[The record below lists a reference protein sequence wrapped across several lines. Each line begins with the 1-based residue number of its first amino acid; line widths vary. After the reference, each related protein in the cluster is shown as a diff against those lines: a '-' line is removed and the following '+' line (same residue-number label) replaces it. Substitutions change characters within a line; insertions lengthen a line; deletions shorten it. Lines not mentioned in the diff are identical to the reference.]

1 MLRRRPL
8 RPLPPEPTKPAS
20 TNSAQP
26 PTTTNRTPK
35 TLNNDR
41 EPRNLTTNQHTT
53 DKNKSRCGYSN
64 HALPAIGIVKCL
76 RARPDTPNQTPHMT
90 PHPIPHLTPLR
101 LHQHESSTLAAIL
114 APPLQHST
122 RANRLRH
129 SSAPPC
135 LATYLKALVG
145 GNAFREIC
153 SLCLTMRS
161 WA

>member
-41 EPRNLTTNQHTT
+41 EPRNYTTNQHTT
-53 DKNKSRCGYSN
+53 DNNKSRYGYSN

-76 RARPDTPNQTPHMT
+76 RARPDHSIQTPNQTLHET
-90 PHPIPHLTPLR
+90 PYLTHPYLCTTTKTP
-101 LHQHESSTLAAIL
+101 LAAIL
-114 APPLQHST
+114 APPLQLPT
-122 RANRLRH
+122 RAHRLRH
-129 SSAPPC
+129 STAHYDTR
-135 LATYLKALVG
+135 LEG
-145 GNAFREIC
+145 R
-153 SLCLTMRS
+153 
-161 WA
+161 

>member
-41 EPRNLTTNQHTT
+41 EPRNHTTNQHTT
-53 DKNKSRCGYSN
+53 DKNKSRYGYSN
-64 HALPAIGIVKCL
+64 HALPATGIVKCL

-101 LHQHESSTLAAIL
+101 LHQCESSTRCNPCTPSTAPHTS
-114 APPLQHST
+114 PPLATLSGTLRDARSEGQLHDVC
-122 RANRLRH
+122 AQEIRL
-129 SSAPPC
+129 
-135 LATYLKALVG
+135 LQ
-145 GNAFREIC
+145 
-153 SLCLTMRS
+153 
-161 WA
+161 